1 MVLKKKNKN
10 PAVFSHEFFIQNH
23 ADIMS
28 CVAMLVI
35 IGLMFEA
42 TADVAFSFITLQHN
56 VTEDGTE
63 GVTLYQYGRKDLAAV
78 VFYSVIAVVLHAVL
92 QEYGLDKMNRRL
104 HLSKTKQSKF
114 NESGQLGLFYCIS
127 FFWGAYLLSLEDY
140 ISQPSGLWEGYPHTN
155 MSSHVK
161 FFFICQIAYWLH
173 ALPELYF
180 QKIKKEDIPRRLQYI
195 TLYLAHIT
203 AAYLLNLHRLGLVL
217 MVLHF
222 LVELIFHA
230 SRLLYYIC
238 EAQQHGFKL
247 WAVFFVVARLVT
259 LTLSVLTLGFGLG
272 RAENQ
277 GVDVAAGNFNTLL
290 IRWSALVAMCLTQA
304 WMMWHFINFHLRR
317 WRETL
322 DSSEGW
328 AKRSNG
334 RSRQGRKG
342 SDQEN
347 GNVKAAGSPAPR
359 SKKRKLLSLQ
369 E

>member
-1 MVLKKKNKN
+1 MVVKKKNKN

-42 TADVAFSFITLQHN
+42 TADAAFSFITLQHN
-56 VTEDGTE
+56 VTEGGTE

-104 HLSKTKQSKF
+104 HLSKIKHSKF

-161 FFFICQIAYWLH
+161 FFFICQIAYWVH

-180 QKIKKEDIPRRLQYI
+180 QKIKKEDIPRQLQYI

-203 AAYLLNLHRLGLVL
+203 TAYLLNLHRLGLVL

-222 LVELIFHA
+222 LVELVFHA
-230 SRLLYYIC
+230 SRLLYYIR
-238 EAQQHGFKL
+238 EAQQHGSGEWKCQDCRQSHSTVEEKKASEFTR
-247 WAVFFVVARLVT
+247 VAGTGVPTWT
-259 LTLSVLTLGFGLG
+259 LLLLLSDWCLLILFYYIFSRDTKGGAYSELQHPFIDLAYSWVETLSSNVT
-272 RAENQ
+272 
-277 GVDVAAGNFNTLL
+277 V
-290 IRWSALVAMCLTQA
+290 
-304 WMMWHFINFHLRR
+304 
-317 WRETL
+317 
-322 DSSEGW
+322 SS
-328 AKRSNG
+328 
-334 RSRQGRKG
+334 Q
-342 SDQEN
+342 
-347 GNVKAAGSPAPR
+347 
-359 SKKRKLLSLQ
+359 LF
-369 E
+369 